1 VDWFTKQPDNNTPE
15 STSRRL
21 NQSITRRRI
30 PPSDTGSLTNNTSRG
45 IVVPEL
51 VRA

>member
-1 VDWFTKQPDNNTPE
+1 MYWFTRQPDNNTPE
-15 STSRRL
+15 STNRRL

-30 PPSDTGSLTNNTSRG
+30 PPSDTGSLANNGSRG
-45 IVVPEL
+45 IVVPAP